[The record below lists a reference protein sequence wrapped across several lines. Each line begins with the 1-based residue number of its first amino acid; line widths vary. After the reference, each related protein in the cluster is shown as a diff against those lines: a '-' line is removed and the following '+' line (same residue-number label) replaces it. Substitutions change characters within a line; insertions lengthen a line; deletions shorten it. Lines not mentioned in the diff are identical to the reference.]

1 MLVHLTSLRH
11 GPAGVDGEGQ
21 MDSRGPMWAPCVFSW
36 DKSSLN
42 GTKGDGG
49 RGRWTQS
56 SLLCT
61 SACDLTQ
68 TQLLWQLN

>member
-1 MLVHLTSLRH
+1 
-11 GPAGVDGEGQ
+11 
-21 MDSRGPMWAPCVFSW
+21 MDSRGPMQAPRVFSW

-42 GTKGDGG
+42 GTKSDGG
-49 RGRWTQS
+49 GGRWTQS

-61 SACDLTQ
+61 FACDLTQ